1 MNKQEVQ
8 KMTHTIKKRTF
19 EFKGKTF
26 NKGLNTLTKDD
37 ALMVMYSSAKI
48 LYSRIIG
55 NDIVQSEV
63 GPVWATG
70 FVINNSKSTRAMINK
85 VGDSLYTIIYD
96 GEVQ

>member
-1 MNKQEVQ
+1 
-8 KMTHTIKKRTF
+8 MTHTIKQRTF

-48 LYSRIIG
+48 LYSRVIDS
-55 NDIVQSEV
+55 DIAQTEV

-70 FVINNSKSTRAMINK
+70 FVINNPKPTRAMINK
-85 VGDSLYTIIYD
+85 VGDALYTIIYD

>member
-8 KMTHTIKKRTF
+8 KMSHLVKQRTF

-26 NKGLNTLTKDD
+26 NKGINTLTRDD
-37 ALMVMYSSAKI
+37 ALMVMYSSARI
-48 LYSRIIG
+48 LYSRIID
-55 NDIVQSEV
+55 NDITQTEV

-70 FVINNSKSTRAMINK
+70 FVINNPKPTRASINK
-85 VGDSLYTIIYD
+85 VGDVLYTIIYD